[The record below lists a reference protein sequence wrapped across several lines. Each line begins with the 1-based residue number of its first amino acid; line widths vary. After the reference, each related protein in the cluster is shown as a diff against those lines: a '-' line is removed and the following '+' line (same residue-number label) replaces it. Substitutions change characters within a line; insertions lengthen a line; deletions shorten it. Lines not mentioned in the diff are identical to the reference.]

1 MNTRIYKNFIL
12 ITLLSFFTLTVYS
25 QKAKDIRYTVGI
37 KELGYDNAAFEQ
49 YAAQITE
56 NIATNLKSTNRANVV
71 VAKSAGAVED
81 NLAESIDAAN
91 TDTWVTQKKGKMKY
105 TLHGSINSIKFIKMG
120 IKGYKSVVSFTVR
133 VIDNVT
139 EDVVAQQEFKS
150 SDSPV
155 EIAKTSAF
163 PSALKTTNKPQAD
176 FFKSFFNL
184 RTTILK
190 INDVSKTAVKTLT
203 ITAGKTSGL
212 TKKDQFIVKQ
222 VEVLDG
228 FVIENEIATLKIIA
242 IGAGTTQC
250 KVVKGGKD
258 ILSLFNKENRES
270 LICELKVKK

>member
-1 MNTRIYKNFIL
+1 MNTKIYKNFIL
-12 ITLLSFFTLTVYS
+12 FTLLSFFTLTVYS

-56 NIATNLKSTNRANVV
+56 NVATNLKSTNRANVV
-71 VAKSAGAVED
+71 LAKSSGAVED

-105 TLHGSINSIKFIKMG
+105 TIHGSINSIKFIKMG
-120 IKGYKSVVSFTVR
+120 IKGYKSIVSFTVR

-155 EIAKTSAF
+155 EIAKTAAF
-163 PSALKTTNKPQAD
+163 PSALKTTNKSQVD

-184 RTTILK
+184 RATILK
-190 INDVSKTAVKTLT
+190 IDDASKTSAKTLT

-222 VEVLDG
+222 VEMLDG
-228 FVIENEIATLKIIA
+228 FLIENEIGILKVKE
-242 IGAGTTQC
+242 IGNTTTKCQ
-250 KVVKGGKD
+250 VSKGGKD
-258 ILSLFNKENRES
+258 ILSLFDKANRES

>member
-1 MNTRIYKNFIL
+1 MNTKIYKNFIL
-12 ITLLSFFTLTVYS
+12 FTLLSFFTLTVYS

-56 NIATNLKSTNRANVV
+56 NVATNLKSTNRANVV
-71 VAKSAGAVED
+71 LAKSSGAVED

-91 TDTWVTQKKGKMKY
+91 MDTWVTQKKGKMKY
-105 TLHGSINSIKFIKMG
+105 TIHGSINSIKFIKMG
-120 IKGYKSVVSFTVR
+120 IKGYKSIVSFTVR

-155 EIAKTSAF
+155 EIAKTAAF
-163 PSALKTTNKPQAD
+163 PSALKTTNKPQID

-184 RTTILK
+184 RATILK
-190 INDVSKTAVKTLT
+190 IDDSSKTSAKTLT

-222 VEVLDG
+222 VEMLDG
-228 FVIENEIATLKIIA
+228 FLIENEIGILKVKE
-242 IGAGTTQC
+242 IGNTTTKCQ
-250 KVVKGGKD
+250 VSKGGKD
-258 ILSLFNKENRES
+258 ILSLFDKANRES
-270 LICELKVKK
+270 LICELKIKK

>member
-1 MNTRIYKNFIL
+1 MNTKIYKNFIL
-12 ITLLSFFTLTVYS
+12 FTLLSFFTLTVYS
-25 QKAKDIRYTVGI
+25 QKAKDIRYTVGV

-71 VAKSAGAVED
+71 LAKSSGAVED

-91 TDTWVTQKKGKMKY
+91 MDTWVTQKKGKMKY
-105 TLHGSINSIKFIKMG
+105 TIHGSINSIKFIKMG
-120 IKGYKSVVSFTVR
+120 IKGYKSIVSFTVR

-155 EIAKTSAF
+155 EIAKTAAF
-163 PSALKTTNKPQAD
+163 PSALKTTNKSQVD

-184 RTTILK
+184 RATILK
-190 INDVSKTAVKTLT
+190 IDDASKTSAKTLT

-222 VEVLDG
+222 VEMLDG
-228 FVIENEIATLKIIA
+228 FLIENEIGILKVKE
-242 IGAGTTQC
+242 IGNTTTKCQ
-250 KVVKGGKD
+250 VSKGGKD
-258 ILSLFNKENRES
+258 ILSLFDKANRES

>member
-1 MNTRIYKNFIL
+1 MNTKIYKNFIL
-12 ITLLSFFTLTVYS
+12 FTLLSFFTLTVYS
-25 QKAKDIRYTVGI
+25 QKAKDIRYTVGV

-56 NIATNLKSTNRANVV
+56 NVATNLKSTNRANVV
-71 VAKSAGAVED
+71 LAKSSGAVED

-91 TDTWVTQKKGKMKY
+91 MDTWVTQKKGKMKY
-105 TLHGSINSIKFIKMG
+105 TIHGSINSIKFIKMG
-120 IKGYKSVVSFTVR
+120 IKGYKSIVSFTVR

-150 SDSPV
+150 GKCPL
-155 EIAKTSAF
+155 EIAKTAAF
-163 PSALKTTNKPQAD
+163 PSALKTTNKSQVD

-184 RTTILK
+184 RATILK
-190 INDVSKTAVKTLT
+190 IDDASKTSAKTLT

-222 VEVLDG
+222 VEMLDG
-228 FVIENEIATLKIIA
+228 FLIENEIGILKVKE
-242 IGAGTTQC
+242 IGNTTTKCQ
-250 KVVKGGKD
+250 VSKGGKD
-258 ILSLFNKENRES
+258 ILSLFDKANRES

>member
-1 MNTRIYKNFIL
+1 MNTKIYKNFIL
-12 ITLLSFFTLTVYS
+12 FTLLSFFTLNVYS

-37 KELGYDNAAFEQ
+37 KELGYDNAAFKQ

-56 NIATNLKSTNRANVV
+56 NVATNLKSTNRANVV
-71 VAKSAGAVED
+71 LAKSSAAVED

-91 TDTWVTQKKGKMKY
+91 MDTWVTQKKGKMKY
-105 TLHGSINSIKFIKMG
+105 TIHGSINSIKFIKMG
-120 IKGYKSVVSFTVR
+120 IKGYKSIVSFTVR

-155 EIAKTSAF
+155 EIAKTAAF
-163 PSALKTTNKPQAD
+163 PSALKTTNKPQID

-184 RTTILK
+184 RATILK
-190 INDVSKTAVKTLT
+190 IDDSSKTSAKTLT

-222 VEVLDG
+222 VEMLDG
-228 FVIENEIATLKIIA
+228 FLIENEIGILKVKE
-242 IGAGTTQC
+242 IGNTTTKCQ
-250 KVVKGGKD
+250 VSKGGKD
-258 ILSLFNKENRES
+258 ILSLFDKANRES
-270 LICELKVKK
+270 LICELKIKK